1 MSYFKLAI
9 GIFLISFLMIGS
21 QIAQTDKENGIQRD
35 IYNYTES
42 TITLPKI
49 NISENHPIEK
59 EKGIINE
66 GRLYK
71 IIDAGINFLLISTEQ
86 ITKMGVEYGYQNPD
100 VNWKVILKYLIYILI
115 IIIILML
122 LKPIGYL
129 IVFIVLIIIMIK
141 EKRRKKK
148 QKNKGIKKNGDEV

>member
-1 MSYFKLAI
+1 
-9 GIFLISFLMIGS
+9 MIGS

-42 TITLPKI
+42 KI
-49 NISENHPIEK
+49 VIPSMNISKNHPIEK

-66 GRLYK
+66 GRLYR
-71 IIDAGINFLLISTEQ
+71 ILDSGINFLLVSAEQ
-86 ITKMGVEYGYQNPD
+86 FTKMGIEYGYENPD
-100 VNWKVILKYLIYILI
+100 INWEVIFKYLIYILVI
-115 IIIILML
+115 IITLLL

-129 IVFIVLIIIMIK
+129 IVFIILIIIMIK

-148 QKNKGIKKNGDEV
+148 QNNEIKK